1 MMLREIIRSAKR
13 QLEDSSIKP
22 LAIEFQSTMNE
33 FLALSEHAR
42 LANPEYDEAL
52 NEMLDAICEN
62 FNLKRQ
68 MIHVKVSN
76 YTANVWGNVYW
87 HFLHLSSI
95 LITYLLS
102 NHKIENM
109 LNLPLLVYNIDCILP
124 CPVCAHH
131 YASIKTTNAVQ
142 ATIKEISFGN
152 AMSGLQAFHN
162 LVTENVDKTLEYAN
176 RPKRPLFT
184 IVDFAK
190 AYKCIELPPNNL
202 LKSITYIRNKVD
214 WQSDDHRILAT
225 FYALTARMSYIS
237 SSEFLKRNV
246 YSSNASESTIDNVV
260 RTIRN
265 GILMNIDPELMSVES
280 NVQIYNDVLREMY
293 SEYPDYVRNLI
304 QELPDNDDDDDDGD
318 DDTKNNNINNTNNN
332 TVTVTTGKGIVVGS
346 GSESRKSKLLKLLD
360 LLRK

>member
-1 MMLREIIRSAKR
+1 MLREIIRSTKR
-13 QLEDSSIKP
+13 ELELASIKP
-22 LAIEFQSTMNE
+22 IAIEFQLTMNE

-42 LANPEYDEAL
+42 LANPEYDDAL

-62 FNLKRQ
+62 FDLERQ
-68 MIHVKVSN
+68 LIHVKVSN
-76 YTANVWGNVYW
+76 YTADAWGNVYW
-87 HFLHLSSI
+87 RFLHLASI

-124 CPVCAHH
+124 CPLCAHH

-152 AMSGLQAFHN
+152 AMSGVQAFHN
-162 LVTENVDKTLEYAN
+162 LVTENVDKTFEYAH

-190 AYKCIELPPNNL
+190 TYKCIELSPDNL
-202 LKSITYIRNKVD
+202 LKSVTYIRNKVD
-214 WQSDDHRILAT
+214 WQPDEHRILAT
-225 FYALTARMSYIS
+225 FYALAARMSYLS

-246 YSSNASESTIDNVV
+246 YSPNASESTIDNAI
-260 RTIRN
+260 RTIRD

-280 NVQIYNDVLREMY
+280 NVRIYNDILRETY
-293 SEYPDYVRNLI
+293 SKYPEYVQSLI
-304 QELPDNDDDDDDGD
+304 EGLPPEDEEP
-318 DDTKNNNINNTNNN
+318 KNNN
-332 TVTVTTGKGIVVGS
+332 TVVSNDNDDGMPKTRKG
-346 GSESRKSKLLKLLD
+346 KLLELLNA
-360 LLRK
+360 LRT